1 MSELQDKLNQILSNP
16 EALKQV
22 QSLGEQLG
30 LSQNSEPPPKPPQAK
45 PQQNQIS
52 GDMMGAFAKLAPML
66 GTIQEDDTSRL
77 LRSLR
82 PFLSEEKQHR
92 LDHAE
97 KMLKILKIMPL
108 IKNSGL
114 F

>member
-22 QSLGEQLG
+22 QSLGAQLG
-30 LSQNSEPPPKPPQAK
+30 LTQNSEPPPKPAQSKPPQS
-45 PQQNQIS
+45 QIS
-52 GDMMGAFAKLAPML
+52 SDMMGAFAKIAPML
-66 GTIQEDDTSRL
+66 STIKEDDTSRL
-77 LRSLR
+77 LHSLR

-92 LDHAE
+92 LDQAE